1 MWRKKCATTFFAE
14 PYIFFC
20 LIGIKGHNGRL
31 SDLFLS
37 FFFSEFFLFSLFGI
51 RVIDHEELSL
61 LHMADHTP
69 PSLLA
74 QNIVEI
80 KIKGTET
87 YHRNIYKKTLQHFVW
102 PNECL
107 KTE

>member
-14 PYIFFC
+14 PDIFFC

-80 KIKGTET
+80 KGTET
-87 YHRNIYKKTLQHFVW
+87 YHRNIYKKLY
-102 PNECL
+102 NILCGRMSA
-107 KTE
+107 